1 MSALQNVVTNG
12 LGYSASTS
20 SCGAGELQGVN
31 MYAAPTVWNVPPSAN
46 LRFSNIT
53 PAQKAEFMASMA
65 PKPVPRMKA
74 SEKNDP
80 SNWMIP
86 DAYIGVL

>member
-1 MSALQNVVTNG
+1 MSALENVFTKG
-12 LGYSASTS
+12 LGYSGS
-20 SCGAGELQGVN
+20 GELQGMN
-31 MYAAPTVWNVPPSAN
+31 MYAEPTIWNVPPSAN
-46 LRFSNIT
+46 IRYATLT
-53 PAQKAEFMASMA
+53 PEQKSEFMASIA